1 MEQNRFRYLSVR
13 VIALLIAA
21 LCLAMFQTAAC
32 LVRAFRGNAPLWPGV
47 MGAALLLICIW
58 VFSKWILRPY
68 LRLERTMHLF
78 LEGYTTTD
86 LTDLCQVVPTPMVYR
101 MLEHMMKIMDS
112 SELLKLNKRQAQYL
126 ALQNQI
132 NPHFLYNTLE
142 LSLIHI

>member
-32 LVRAFRGNAPLWPGV
+32 LVQAFRGNAPLWPGV

-86 LTDLCQVVPTPMVYR
+86 LTDLCQLVPTPMVYR

-132 NPHFLYNTLE
+132 NPHSCIIPWRASAARL
-142 LSLIHI
+142 